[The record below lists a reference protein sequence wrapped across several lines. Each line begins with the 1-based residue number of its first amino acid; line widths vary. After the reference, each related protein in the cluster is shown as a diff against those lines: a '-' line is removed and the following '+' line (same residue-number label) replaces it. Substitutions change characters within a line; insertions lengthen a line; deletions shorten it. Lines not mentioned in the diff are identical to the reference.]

1 MVHNRRRGG
10 AKDVIGKKIPVAT
23 AIPVV
28 TAVPEKT
35 TQKLLKRMKKG
46 GTWMKVENW
55 LMVAKLVTVVGVII
69 FVISTASGQVDGE
82 LAAYYWMAIGVVT
95 TLVMTTVML
104 ARTSKGEGVFSL
116 ITKMAG
122 LYLPTMA
129 TLVPIAVMIYIFQ
142 TVRSILVKD
151 ATHLPP
157 QFYTFHYL
165 TFFFLFLQLIML
177 YQFFGGEVKAIL
189 SKGKIPDPNKWA
201 YVSAF
206 IFICYYNT
214 IYYGRIKKN
223 RNVTPYS
230 FALVQIP
237 EIFNNNLTEV
247 YLVGV
252 V

>member
-1 MVHNRRRGG
+1 MPGPGYRKSNLKTKPITKNASADLESTAAAFN
-10 AKDVIGKKIPVAT
+10 AKQKAINIMKK
-23 AIPVV
+23 
-28 TAVPEKT
+28 
-35 TQKLLKRMKKG
+35 MKKG

-69 FVISTASGQVDGE
+69 FVVSTTSGQIDGE

-122 LYLPTMA
+122 LYLPSMA
-129 TLVPIAVMIYIFQ
+129 TLIPIAVMIYIFQ
-142 TVRSILVKD
+142 TVRSTLVKD
-151 ATHLPP
+151 ASHLPP

-177 YQFFGGEVKAIL
+177 YQFFGGEIKAIL

-206 IFICYYNT
+206 IFFSIVSLGSSAELYVIIT
-214 IYYGRIKKN
+214 RFITDG
-223 RNVTPYS
+223 
-230 FALVQIP
+230 
-237 EIFNNNLTEV
+237 
-247 YLVGV
+247 
-252 V
+252 

>member
-1 MVHNRRRGG
+1 MAPDYRKIANL
-10 AKDVIGKKIPVAT
+10 KD
-23 AIPVV
+23 
-28 TAVPEKT
+28 KT
-35 TQKLLKRMKKG
+35 TKTLDRMKKG

-55 LMVAKLVTVVGVII
+55 LMIAKLVTVVGVII
-69 FVISTASGQVDGE
+69 FVISTASGQIDGE

-122 LYLPTMA
+122 LYLPSIA
-129 TLVPIAVMIYIFQ
+129 TLIPIGVMIFIFH
-142 TVRSILVKD
+142 TVKNTLSKD
-151 ATHLPP
+151 AEHLPS

-177 YQFFGGEVKAIL
+177 YQFFGGEIKAIL

-206 IFICYYNT
+206 IFFSIISLGSAAELYVIIT
-214 IYYGRIKKN
+214 RFITDG
-223 RNVTPYS
+223 
-230 FALVQIP
+230 
-237 EIFNNNLTEV
+237 
-247 YLVGV
+247 
-252 V
+252 